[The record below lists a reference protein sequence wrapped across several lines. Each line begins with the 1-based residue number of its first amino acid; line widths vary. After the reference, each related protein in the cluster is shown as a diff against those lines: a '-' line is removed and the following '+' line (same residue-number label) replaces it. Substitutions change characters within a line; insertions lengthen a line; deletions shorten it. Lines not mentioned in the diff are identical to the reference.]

1 MGWEASGEAW
11 GSRAADWAYLF
22 EPYSRPAN
30 QTVFDRCGVGPETS
44 LLDVGCGSGFAVR
57 LATDTGAAVAGLD
70 ASASLLD
77 IARARTPEA
86 DLRLGDMNALP
97 WDDASFDVVT
107 SFNSIWADCEPAAA
121 EAARVL
127 RTGGMFGMTFW
138 GSPKRVGLL
147 PYFVTIAMNSPQSH
161 VEATLG
167 QGNTGRPG
175 VAEALVESAGLRVVE
190 RGAVQVTAEF
200 PDLDTFLR
208 AAVAAGPS
216 FPAIEQVGE
225 PKFREALGLAY
236 ADAVVPGIGM
246 RIVSELGWLS
256 AAK

>member
-1 MGWEASGEAW
+1 MGWEESGAAW
-11 GSRAADWAYLF
+11 GSRATEWAYLF

-30 QTVFDRCGVGPETS
+30 QAVFDRCGVGPGTS
-44 LLDVGCGSGFAVR
+44 LLDVGCGAGFALR
-57 LATDTGAAVAGLD
+57 LAADAGATVSGLD
-70 ASASLLD
+70 AASALLD
-77 IARARTPEA
+77 IARARTPQA
-86 DLRLGDMNALP
+86 DLRVGDMNALP
-97 WDDASFDVVT
+97 WQDASFDVVT
-107 SFNSIWADCEPAAA
+107 SFNAIWADCEPAAA

-127 RTGGMFGMTFW
+127 RPGGRFGMTFW

-167 QGNTGRPG
+167 QGTTGKPG
-175 VAEALVESAGLRVVE
+175 VAEALVESVGLTVAQ

-225 PKFREALGLAY
+225 PQFRAALGQAY
-236 ADAVVPGIGM
+236 ADAEVPGLGL
-246 RIVSELGWLS
+246 RIVSEFGWLT
-256 AAK
+256 ATK